1 MTRMADAAYAGQE
14 HGSCMAGGIGAASVF
29 GNDKSED
36 DEMIKK
42 AKELGLIT

>member
-1 MTRMADAAYAGQE
+1 MGGDRQTGCLSLA
-14 HGSCMAGGIGAASVF
+14 AGGGRC
-29 GNDKSED
+29 ED